1 LPASRADAGGE
12 ASQAVRTLR
21 EATTELR
28 RAFADGGIEPLYR
41 AHLVELKRCL
51 PYSVLYRLADLFL
64 PISPLLAM
72 AQDADDLIERLGTP
86 DACRTLLARPPIPWQ
101 AVWSDTT
108 RSLMRTSPIIT
119 YGRHG
124 SLLTPPL
131 LAAAVDRPD
140 VTMVTASYITKLG
153 PNIARTM
160 FPVYV
165 TTPLTARTSGRKG
178 LLPRAVGWL
187 AYKLDPPPPRDV
199 ARTANESTLR
209 RAADHVRGG
218 GLLAIAPDSRD
229 PRQPWRPGL
238 GVLVAMLATEPGARP
253 CYLVPWRIWGASI
266 TGIFHLLSRNPLLRA
281 LGRFRFRHPVRV
293 EFGEPRALQAI
304 VAEVGL
310 DPAKITAYL
319 ETHYKGLGY

>member
-1 LPASRADAGGE
+1 M
-12 ASQAVRTLR
+12 RTLR

-28 RAFADGGIEPLYR
+28 KAFADGGIEPLYR
-41 AHLVELKRCL
+41 AHLVERKRCL
-51 PYSVLYRLADLFL
+51 FYRWLYRLADLFL
-64 PISPLLAM
+64 PISPLLEI
-72 AQDADDLIERLGTP
+72 AQDADELVGRLGTG
-86 DACRTLLARPPIPWQ
+86 DACRALLARPSIPWQ
-101 AVWSDTT
+101 TVWSKEARGLIQT
-108 RSLMRTSPIIT
+108 LPIIT

-124 SLLTPPL
+124 SLLTPLL
-131 LAAAVDRPD
+131 LAAAIDRPD
-140 VTMVTASYITKLG
+140 VKMVTASYIAKLG

-187 AYKLDPPPPRDV
+187 AYKLDPPPPHDA
-199 ARTANESTLR
+199 ARTANQATLR

-218 GLLAIAPDSRD
+218 GLLAIAPDSRN
-229 PRQPWRPGL
+229 PREPWRPGV
-238 GVLVAMLATEPGARP
+238 GALVAMLAQEPGGRP
-253 CYLVPWRIWGASI
+253 CYLAPWRIWDASI

-281 LGRFRFRHPVRV
+281 LGRLRFRHPVRV
-293 EFGEPRALQAI
+293 EFGEPVALQAV

>member
-1 LPASRADAGGE
+1 MRSLRRVAAE
-12 ASQAVRTLR
+12 LR
-21 EATTELR
+21 EA
-28 RAFADGGIEPLYR
+28 FGDGGIGPLYR
-41 AHLVELKRCL
+41 VHLAALKT
-51 PYSVLYRLADLFL
+51 SVSYRFSYGLANLFL
-64 PISPLLAM
+64 PISPLLEI
-72 AQDADDLIERLGTP
+72 AQDADELVGRLGTC
-86 DACRTLLARPPIPWQ
+86 DACKTLLARPPIPWQ
-101 AVWSDTT
+101 AVWSDET
-108 RSLMRTSPIIT
+108 RKLIRTSPIIT

-124 SLLTPPL
+124 SLITPPL

-140 VTMVTASYITKLG
+140 VKMVTASYIAKLG

-187 AYKLDPPPPRDV
+187 AYKLDPPPARDV
-199 ARTANESTLR
+199 ARTANQATLR

-229 PRQPWRPGL
+229 PRQPWRPGV
-238 GVLVAMLATEPGARP
+238 GALVAMLAQEPGAGP

-266 TGIFHLLSRNPLLRA
+266 TGIFHLLSRNPFLRA

-293 EFGEPRALQAI
+293 EFGEPRALQAV

-319 ETHYKGLGY
+319 EAHYKGLGY